1 MTLTEKNSARNCQ
14 DGRYRS
20 VSMKVIICSERLY
33 NMEIDVLRN
42 YVRFWTENMVLYGTE
57 DVKQQYKEYLQSVL
71 RNY

>member
-14 DGRYRS
+14 DGWYRS
-20 VSMKVIICSERLY
+20 VSMKVIICPERLY

-42 YVRFWTENMVLYGTE
+42 YVRFWTENMVQYGPE